1 MDFGLNELQKALHS
15 EVISLAGRFS
25 LDWWLEHDRN
35 GEYPWEFVRA
45 FAERGWLGLI
55 VPEDYGGGGLGITE
69 ASILLHAVGESGA
82 GLSGASAIHFY
93 VFPITPVIRHGSD
106 AMKREVLPA
115 VAKGDLLCAFGVT
128 EPNAGTDTSRI
139 ETRAERIAG
148 RWVING
154 QKMWT
159 TNAQNAA
166 KLLLLARTSPR
177 DPAQPLDGMT
187 LFLADL
193 DRDACEVR
201 KIEKLGRAAVDSNE
215 VFIHD
220 LEATDSQ
227 VVGEVGRG
235 FQHLLDGLNPERI
248 VIAAEACGIGRAA
261 LRLAGL
267 YARDRIVFDRPIGKN
282 QAVAHPLAR
291 SWAELEAA
299 ELLTFKAAWLYD
311 NQQPCGVQ
319 ANAAKVI
326 AADAGFAACDSAL
339 QVHGGFGYAREFHV
353 ERLWREVRLIKLA
366 PVTQEMALNFVAER
380 ALGLPKSY

>member
-1 MDFGLNELQKALHS
+1 
-15 EVISLAGRFS
+15 
-25 LDWWLEHDRN
+25 
-35 GEYPWEFVRA
+35 
-45 FAERGWLGLI
+45 
-55 VPEDYGGGGLGITE
+55 
-69 ASILLHAVGESGA
+69 
-82 GLSGASAIHFY
+82 
-93 VFPITPVIRHGSD
+93 
-106 AMKREVLPA
+106 
-115 VAKGDLLCAFGVT
+115 
-128 EPNAGTDTSRI
+128 
-139 ETRAERIAG
+139 
-148 RWVING
+148 
-154 QKMWT
+154 
-159 TNAQNAA
+159 
-166 KLLLLARTSPR
+166 
-177 DPAQPLDGMT
+177 
-187 LFLADL
+187 
-193 DRDACEVR
+193 
-201 KIEKLGRAAVDSNE
+201 
-215 VFIHD
+215 
-220 LEATDSQ
+220 
-227 VVGEVGRG
+227 
-235 FQHLLDGLNPERI
+235 LLDGLNPERI

-339 QVHGGFGYAREFHV
+339 QVHGGFGYATEFHV